1 MLGYDAVLVTSLLTW
16 VQVTV
21 ACGVLLFIEALL
33 VLVVALIKHLRWPI
47 LLRAL
52 VPFVASLGAGIAALQ
67 IHNTYLYVLQL
78 EGYFGGSGPR
88 LYYNLLER
96 QIANEIHGAQVLGW
110 LVVVITCILL
120 VVGLL
125 GLWRIFL
132 RHERDGRGSAT
143 LAVGS

>member
-1 MLGYDAVLVTSLLTW
+1 MPNNAVVSSLLIW
-16 VQVTV
+16 VQVMV
-21 ACGVLLFIEALL
+21 ACGVLLIIEALL
-33 VLVVALIKHLRWPI
+33 VLVVALIKHWRWSI

-67 IHNTYLYVLQL
+67 IHTTYLYVLQL
-78 EGYFGGSGPR
+78 EGYFGGHAPPEYYSR
-88 LYYNLLER
+88 LETR
-96 QIANEIHGAQVLGW
+96 IANEIHGAQVLGW

-132 RHERDGRGSAT
+132 GRERDGRRPVS